1 MIFFLMRAPPPEFT
15 PCVSSAASDVYKGQ
29 DILVT
34 GHGMRSIT
42 GVEVGID
49 LNTATEKQFQAI
61 PGIGD
66 KSAWK
71 LVSTRAKEARDGGE
85 FSSVEEAFELAGVE
99 IPELAAA
106 VLEVRE

>member
-1 MIFFLMRAPPPEFT
+1 
-15 PCVSSAASDVYKGQ
+15 V
-29 DILVT
+29 LVT
-34 GHGMRSIT
+34 SHGKRSIT

-49 LNTATEKQFQAI
+49 LNSATEKQFQAI
-61 PGIGD
+61 PGVGE

-71 LVSTRAKEARDGGE
+71 LVSARAKEMRDGGR

-106 VLEVRE
+106 VLEVRA